1 MVINYPSNLWLSD
14 VGGSIPSDAGQR
26 RRISGGPLLDLKALQ
41 EIIASGQLSV
51 DNIWPATRRCR
62 NSLEDYRWSF
72 DTVLEIFSCL
82 LPEDYKNSE
91 WCGVDG
97 NRTVPCDVYR
107 VCFDDVRRK
116 RNPNACEVYLKFSI
130 DDAGALTLVLVQ
142 SHFS

>member
-1 MVINYPSNLWLSD
+1 MINSRPNLWLNDLREAS
-14 VGGSIPSDAGQR
+14 PPAAGKP
-26 RRISGGPLLDLKALQ
+26 RRINGGPLLNLMALQ
-41 EIIASGQLSV
+41 EVIASRQLSAENV
-51 DNIWPATRRCR
+51 WPATRRCR

-72 DTVLEIFSCL
+72 DVVLEVFNCL

-107 VCFDDVRRK
+107 ICFDEVRRK

-130 DDAGALTLVLVQ
+130 DDEGALTLVLVQ